1 MDGWINE
8 VLRLL
13 SQDID
18 GTTMIQ
24 VFFYLSAADL
34 ELVLQTFSQ
43 GSISSRSEITRT
55 RFSSSFDFLAI
66 SQK

>member
-43 GSISSRSEITRT
+43 GSISSRSEITGT